1 MKRVIWAAAFVVI
14 IAVGG
19 LIYHTGLMQQAR
31 SQTPARAPIVPVRA
45 ATAAI
50 VPTPVEFNTI
60 GTVQTI
66 ASVAIKSRIDAVIDK
81 VSVQDGQFVKTGDV
95 MFQLDSRAAQAQ
107 VDQATATLA
116 RDQAQLANA
125 QRNVERDRPLLSK
138 NFVSHQQFDTD
149 SATAKALAATVE
161 ADQAALEN
169 AKVQL
174 SYYTIIAPIGGR
186 VGAIAIKQGNSI
198 KANDVPLAT
207 INQIQPIYVSFA
219 LPQSDLPELRQAM
232 AAHPVTVTVVPQGDN
247 GTPIEGKTAFFDN
260 AIDTTSGTI
269 NVRAI
274 FTNNSQRLWPGQSVN
289 VSVLVRQDPTALVV
303 PPTAVEVGQ
312 DGAYVFVIAKD
323 NTVKARP
330 VTVERTVAGR
340 VVIGKGLQAGDKVV
354 TDGQL
359 RLVDGTHVRI
369 VPDTTSKPGDAS

>member
-19 LIYHTGLMQQAR
+19 LFYHTGLMQQAR

-50 VPTPVEFNTI
+50 IPTPVEFNTI

-107 VDQATATLA
+107 VDQAAATLA

-125 QRNVERDRPLLSK
+125 QHNVERDRPLLSK
-138 NFVSHQQFDTD
+138 DFVSHQQFDTD

-169 AKVQL
+169 VKVQL
-174 SYYTIIAPIGGR
+174 SYYTIVAPISGR

-232 AAHPVTVTVVPQGDN
+232 VAHPVTVTVVPQGDH

-274 FTNNSQRLWPGQSVN
+274 FTNDSQRLWPGQSVN
-289 VSVLVRQDPTALVV
+289 VSVLVRQDPTALVI

-359 RLVDGTHVRI
+359 RLVDGTHVQI
-369 VPDTTSKPGDAS
+369 ISDTPSKPGDAS